1 MADKDEPWK
10 GDNVSID
17 FIVPDSE
24 QDKKKL
30 RARVEQ
36 NASGTIQPF
45 DVTTYQYDSTL
56 IDPTDIT
63 TIFKAIIV
71 FLNGGGYTDPF
82 IGTPKQAKTLPRHS
96 NIKPHRG
103 STSSTPLTCSR
114 NISIDDNYLN
124 EMTIYCLGDI
134 IPLNENKQ
142 YNKKSNM
149 KRTIKL
155 RESELKQMIA
165 ESVENILMEDEI
177 EEVTVDPRWWRKDG
191 ELPDMKGGTY
201 RKPKQ
206 IKVSEA
212 QLRQIVKESV
222 EQVLSEAYSDAQYAH
237 LAGQANGA
245 LSSFGGKLKGMF
257 NPKWKSRKERQMRQ
271 FANQATHDNPGY
283 ERSSTKGGDNNDGG
297 NTYEM
302 PEHNYT
308 WSNGGQADYIA
319 NSFNPQNQES
329 PFEMKRTQRYVTVD
343 DPSNIFSK
351 RSSRAMANDGDVY
364 SRGETRDMSKK
375 YADNNEW
382 DKVDAIDKLRDS
394 NSRLNRAFNKGKEAR
409 NGGTYGGY
417 NGTPTYKNG
426 TGTQSG
432 AFKRLK

>member
-56 IDPTDIT
+56 IDPMDIT

-142 YNKKSNM
+142 YNKKRNM
-149 KRTIKL
+149 NKKLIKL
-155 RESELKQMIA
+155 TETDLHR
-165 ESVENILMEDEI
+165 
-177 EEVTVDPRWWRKDG
+177 
-191 ELPDMKGGTY
+191 
-201 RKPKQ
+201 
-206 IKVSEA
+206 
-212 QLRQIVKESV
+212 IVKESV
-222 EQVLSEAYSDAQYAH
+222 KKVLKESNITPNLEQDMERYRD
-237 LAGQANGA
+237 
-245 LSSFGGKLKGMF
+245 
-257 NPKWKSRKERQMRQ
+257 NPKRFMYTLNAFGMR
-271 FANQATHDNPGY
+271 Y
-283 ERSSTKGGDNNDGG
+283 ESILKDAEKKGLDDIAEVAKQRL
-297 NTYEM
+297 YQIADEM
-302 PEHNYT
+302 E
-308 WSNGGQADYIA
+308 
-319 NSFNPQNQES
+319 
-329 PFEMKRTQRYVTVD
+329 K
-343 DPSNIFSK
+343 
-351 RSSRAMANDGDVY
+351 
-364 SRGETRDMSKK
+364 
-375 YADNNEW
+375 
-382 DKVDAIDKLRDS
+382 
-394 NSRLNRAFNKGKEAR
+394 AR
-409 NGGTYGGY
+409 EQWNLH
-417 NGTPTYKNG
+417 
-426 TGTQSG
+426 
-432 AFKRLK
+432 A

>member
-1 MADKDEPWK
+1 MVNP
-10 GDNVSID
+10 
-17 FIVPDSE
+17 
-24 QDKKKL
+24 Q
-30 RARVEQ
+30 Q
-36 NASGTIQPF
+36 N
-45 DVTTYQYDSTL
+45 D
-56 IDPTDIT
+56 
-63 TIFKAIIV
+63 
-71 FLNGGGYTDPF
+71 
-82 IGTPKQAKTLPRHS
+82 
-96 NIKPHRG
+96 
-103 STSSTPLTCSR
+103 
-114 NISIDDNYLN
+114 YLLFGRYN
-124 EMTIYCLGDI
+124 
-134 IPLNENKQ
+134 PLNENKE
-142 YNKKSNM
+142 YNKNRNM
-149 KRTIKL
+149 KQTIKL

-245 LSSFGGKLKGMF
+245 LNSFGGKLKGMF

-351 RSSRAMANDGDVY
+351 HSSRAMANDGDVY

-432 AFKRLK
+432 AFKRLKQEYNHIG